1 MVSPQRDWSFHSHA
15 AKRVLIMNLWECVN
29 CGQHNDLGDCC
40 YDCACREC
48 DRCNKTIPFDED
60 ISPHDVFGEDYFD
73 KPGCSEFS
81 DGAYNLCVDCMTPA
95 EILAMNNSERRG
107 EP

>member
-1 MVSPQRDWSFHSHA
+1 MVSPQRDWSLHSHA

-29 CGQHNDLGDCC
+29 CGQHSDLGDCC

-48 DRCNKTIPFDED
+48 DRCDKTIPFDEN
-60 ISPHDVFGEDYFD
+60 ISPSDVFDAQSVRE
-73 KPGCSEFS
+73 EFS
-81 DGAYNLCVDCMTPA
+81 DGAYNICVDCMTPA

-107 EP
+107 ES